1 MDPDHPS
8 YVLGFA
14 FGLVLLISCNILSQ
28 NCTAKRES
36 SALAAFFACFIKICT
51 QTHLIGV
58 IIKKQNIC
66 NQI

>member
-28 NCTAKRES
+28 NCTAKREL
-36 SALAAFFACFIKICT
+36 SALAVFFACLKNNAPK
-51 QTHLIGV
+51 HSLLV
-58 IIKKQNIC
+58 L
-66 NQI
+66 